1 MMFSRCQYEFK
12 KDYMEDLDKQ
22 KYEDDLS
29 KAESDDEKKN
39 ITAEFEAQEMKLRR
53 RSLGNIRFIG
63 KIRDLDIEG
72 FKLKIGY
79 YLLLLKCLF
88 HNHEYLLP
96 CNYFLNWYQ
105 KLVCCLIL
113 TRTPIYV

>member
-1 MMFSRCQYEFK
+1 MIYIISMMFSRCQYEFK

-63 KIRDLDIEG
+63 KIRDLDI
-72 FKLKIGY
+72 I
-79 YLLLLKCLF
+79 
-88 HNHEYLLP
+88 
-96 CNYFLNWYQ
+96 
-105 KLVCCLIL
+105 
-113 TRTPIYV
+113 

>member
-1 MMFSRCQYEFK
+1 MFIFFEGFPYILIHIANIYIGDIISMMFSRCQYEFK

-63 KIRDLDIEG
+63 KIRDLDI
-72 FKLKIGY
+72 I
-79 YLLLLKCLF
+79 
-88 HNHEYLLP
+88 
-96 CNYFLNWYQ
+96 
-105 KLVCCLIL
+105 
-113 TRTPIYV
+113 